1 MTVDR
6 IADLQLFADAAH
18 LGSLSAAAR
27 KHGLSPAAASAT
39 LQRLEAALQVRL
51 FHRSTRMLRLSVEG
65 ERYLAYCQRA
75 LDLLA
80 EASASLHEGSD
91 QVAGRL
97 RISAPSDLGRNVLL
111 DLLGRFQAVH
121 PALELTLML
130 SDATA
135 NLVEEGID
143 LAVRYG
149 KPADSSLVARPLAD
163 SRRAVCVAPSL
174 LDKFAMPAHPR
185 ELAALPTLV
194 LLSPSGPMNDWHYR
208 DAGGIGAVRVSAQG
222 ETNDGEVLRKWAVQG
237 RGFAYKSL
245 LDIEADIAAGRL
257 VTVLDDYFQ
266 EPAPLHLLYHRS
278 AYQPARMAQLIEFL
292 LARFGERQA

>member
-1 MTVDR
+1 MSVDR
-6 IADLQLFADAAH
+6 IADLQLFVDAAQ

-65 ERYLAYCQRA
+65 ERYLAYCRRA

-80 EASASLHEGSD
+80 EASASLHDGSD

-111 DLLGRFQAVH
+111 DLLGQFQALH

-135 NLVEEGID
+135 SLVEEGID

-149 KPADSSLVARPLAD
+149 KPADSSLVARPLAY

-174 LDKFAMPAHPR
+174 LATLDAPLHPR
-185 ELAALPTLV
+185 ALATLPTLV
-194 LLSPSGPMNDWHYR
+194 LVSPSGPMNDWHYR
-208 DAGGIGAVRVSAQG
+208 DDHGHGVVRVSAQG
-222 ETNDGEVLRKWAVQG
+222 ETNDGEVLRKWALQG

-245 LDIEADIAAGRL
+245 LDIEGDVAACRL
-257 VTVLDDYFQ
+257 VMVLDDYFR
-266 EPAPLHLLYHRS
+266 EPAPLHLLYHRT

-292 LARFGERQA
+292 LARFAERRT